1 MNLQV
6 FKNSRFGEIRTIEE
20 NGQVLFCGSD
30 VAKALGYKN
39 TTKALSDHCRGV
51 TKRYTGVQTG
61 LKADGTPAMQ
71 NIEMNFI
78 PEGDIYRLAAK
89 SELPGAVEFER
100 WIFDE
105 VLPTIRRTGSYS
117 AKPMTQIEL
126 LAAQAQAM
134 VELERKADT
143 AIQAADTANQRLTG
157 ALDALAAPT
166 EKDWQTVTG
175 NKIKRIAQENQL
187 SYVALFG
194 DLYKELEDCAKVNL
208 KSRLVN
214 LRKRME
220 RGGATYKERREISK
234 LHIISLDPK
243 LKLAFDGIVRRTDA
257 KYAACRV
264 PTE

>member
-30 VAKALGYKN
+30 VAKALGYTN
-39 TTKALSDHCRGV
+39 PTKAINDHCKGITERRANDSLGRQQIM
-51 TKRYTGVQTG
+51 K
-61 LKADGTPAMQ
+61 
-71 NIEMNFI
+71 FI

-105 VLPTIRRTGSYS
+105 VLPTIRRTGTYS

-187 SYVALFG
+187 SYVVLFG